1 MGFDSRIN
9 RSQFSHFVE
18 WQNELKKGIEVVK
31 VGEEEKKNDKNFCRF
46 EREKLSFYFVFFF
59 LLFFSRRIFA
69 YRERKIASGE
79 GEIDKNRT
87 ERAKMYTEIMHTV
100 HIFLGW

>member
-18 WQNELKKGIEVVK
+18 WQNELKLWKWGRE
-31 VGEEEKKNDKNFCRF
+31 GEKKNDKNFYRF

>member
-1 MGFDSRIN
+1 MTKRVEKRN
-9 RSQFSHFVE
+9 RSCQSGGG
-18 WQNELKKGIEVVK
+18 K
-31 VGEEEKKNDKNFCRF
+31 EKKKTIKIFTGSK
-46 EREKLSFYFVFFF
+46 ERNYPFILFFFF

-100 HIFLGW
+100 HIFLG